1 MMVRTQIA
9 LPSDQ
14 HRKAKAKAAELNISL
29 AEYIRRLV
37 ANDLDAEHPRG
48 DITRI
53 FGLGHSGRSDI
64 SSRVDEFVGEAVETE
79 YRRKTAN

>member
-9 LPSDQ
+9 LPPEE

-29 AEYIRRLV
+29 AEYVRRLV
-37 ANDLDAEHPRG
+37 ARDLDGERPRG

-53 FGLGHSGRSDI
+53 FGLGRSGRSDI
-64 SSRVDEFVGEAVETE
+64 SSRVDEFVGEAVEVE
-79 YRRKTAN
+79 YRRETGN